1 MSISIVADGNVP
13 ELRWSGS
20 GQEEESVKLFLA
32 SFFNSTADPSTFEKE
47 DLIYFPSHAD
57 GKGQVPGYAYLIP
70 PEETGQLADTY
81 AILFFDYNT
90 GRATVVVTEKI
101 NGTCSCF
108 TDEDSVGVYN
118 EMINA
123 NNKFS
128 VYIDVK

>member
-32 SFFNSTADPSTFEKE
+32 SFFNSTEDPSTFEKE
-47 DLIYFPSHAD
+47 DLIHFPSHAD
-57 GKGQVPGYAYLIP
+57 GKGQIPGYAYRIP
-70 PEETGQLADTY
+70 PGETGQIADTY
-81 AILFFDYNT
+81 ATLFFEYNT
-90 GRATVVVTEKI
+90 GRATVVGVACLT
-101 NGTCSCF
+101 N
-108 TDEDSVGVYN
+108 EDSVAVYN
-118 EMINA
+118 DMINA